1 VIVAAAWLAAVLV
14 TVVLMA
20 AVLVV
25 AVLVVAVLVA
35 AALVAAL
42 WQAAVSVLDTDIPE
56 SLLWPLRLWT
66 PILISMSNQRSLTKR
81 NLLRA

>member
-1 VIVAAAWLAAVLV
+1 MIVAAAWLAAVLV
-14 TVVLMA
+14 SVVLMA
-20 AVLVV
+20 

-66 PILISMSNQRSLTKR
+66 SILISMSIQASLTKR